1 MLSRFLLDIVAAR
14 YGRKVAILRAEGQ
27 RRSSLKIYKMNEN
40 NEGGKW
46 GQNIALFAII
56 AVAIALFV
64 VWLCNKSGQDKA
76 DLAASV
82 QKLYGQLECLAPQ
95 VSKYADRVDAIGNA
109 VTRVSQA
116 QADFQG
122 YASSLLTDLDNA
134 VFTTRCGC
142 NHNGNGCGQSKFV
155 KTTEYTAGAVT
166 LAETDTCCS

>member
-1 MLSRFLLDIVAAR
+1 MLLPLIHT
-14 YGRKVAILRAEGQ
+14 Y
-27 RRSSLKIYKMNEN
+27 MNET

-82 QKLYGQLECLAPQ
+82 QKLYGQIDCIAPQ
-95 VSKYADRVDAIGNA
+95 LNKYADRVDAIGNA

-116 QADFQG
+116 QADFQS
-122 YASSLLTDLDNA
+122 YANSMLTDLDNA
-134 VFTTRCGC
+134 VFVPRFGHGGCGC
-142 NHNGNGCGQSKFV
+142 GTDKFV
-155 KTTEYTAGAVT
+155 KSTEYTAGATT
-166 LAETDTCCS
+166 LVETDTCRN